1 MKRGAGIA
9 LAIVI
14 SFLLVGILN
23 IGGMD
28 RGSVNAF
35 PTGNILFVDSTWT
48 PDGENDKYNS
58 IQDAIN
64 NASSGDIIYVFDGTY
79 EENLF
84 IGESLQIVGE
94 NNVILSGIGNHNAIH
109 VMADGVTIS
118 NFTVMNGAVSG
129 ILINGSLGGHNVTVK
144 NCIITGN
151 GKEGV
156 LLDNTYGNSFINCS
170 IYGNPTAIKGQHS
183 HNDIVMNSEIH
194 SGDWGIVFYDCE
206 NSSIEDSI
214 LYGHENKSINI
225 ENSENMTVRNCNL
238 YDNFCGIRLNNSVN
252 SLIEGCNI
260 TGNIVGIR
268 IDGSSNN
275 TVTNCNIY
283 SNVGYGIYIP
293 DFIPPSANNT
303 IHHNNIMGNGENA
316 YDECNST
323 WNTSVGNYWG
333 DYTGTDADG
342 DGMGDIPYSIYG
354 GGEDYHP
361 LIYQIMIPS
370 LFVWVDDDFNLST
383 PGWGIDHFD
392 NIQEAIDDLKDGGIC
407 YVHPGNY
414 EGCTI
419 SKTITLIGEEGA
431 NISSSSDG
439 IFITADSVTVKG
451 FSISAQGNGIKIQN
465 AENVAIYGCSAEGGI
480 FGLYSVN
487 SHDCEIADSEFYDNI
502 KGMYIFNSSGLSITG
517 NSISNNSY
525 FGIEISHA
533 SSDNRISD
541 CQIENNGNYGIYIT
555 QSSNGN
561 KIYHNNFINN
571 TAYDICSNKW
581 GSTYEDVLGNYWSD
595 YTGEDSNRD
604 GMGDMPYAIDGGE
617 VDSYPLIHK
626 ITDPPSFVWVNP
638 SFNDSF
644 PGWGLD
650 HFVSIST
657 AVGTVQAGGGAFVF
671 PGVYA
676 ENVALNNEITISG
689 AGSGET
695 IVEGNGAPA
704 FYISGQDVR
713 VHDFG
718 VRNCW
723 NDAGISIFG
732 INAGIFG
739 CDIYD
744 SYYGIYIHAMN
755 ATVEWSSIH
764 GNSFTGLMME
774 SSQQSEIKNCSI
786 YENNNGVVISSSSY
800 NVVEKN
806 NIISNSVYGLKI
818 QSFSN
823 HNALS
828 YNLFENNIY
837 GLHAQQSSGNVIYL
851 NDFIGNVVHATDT
864 GMDDWDNDGIGNYW
878 DDYTGVDNNFD
889 GIGDSPYTIPG
900 SVNVD
905 HYPLIRRAGL
915 PVAYFIYI
923 PSGGIDTETEISFID
938 MSVDL
943 DGSIVS
949 WTWDFGDGNTSFLE
963 NPFHSYGD
971 DGTYNVTL
979 EIMDDDG
986 NNGTAEA
993 EIYVANV
1000 PPVANFTWVPPE
1012 PTDIDTV
1019 NFMDTSVDPDGSVVN
1034 RTWDFGDGST
1044 GYGENV
1050 MHEYESNGTYAVTLT
1065 VTDDDGGVGTI
1076 QKYVDVW
1083 NVPPYANFSYSPISP
1098 STSDMIQFNDTSVDP
1113 DGSVVNRTWDFGD
1126 GSIGYG
1132 KNAVHSYADDGTY
1145 AVMLIVRDN
1154 DNGTSNITKY
1164 VNVSNVAPL
1173 PDFSFSPSSPR
1184 DVDVIHF
1191 TDASYDTDGSVVAW
1205 LWDFGDGHNSTLQ
1218 NPTHI
1223 YSDDGIYT
1231 VKLTVTD
1238 DDGSSTSV
1246 SKDIKVRNA
1255 PPTADF
1261 YYVPPSPDDMDNVS
1275 FYDSSGD
1282 ADGSVVAWHWN
1293 FGDGNISSEQN
1304 PSHAYS
1310 DNGVYA
1316 VRLTVTDDDGSND
1329 TVIHSIIVANIPPVA
1344 SFTYA
1349 PANITDTDDVVFTD
1363 NSSDSDGSIVN
1374 WTWNFGDG
1382 NISYGQ
1388 NATHKYADDGTY
1400 AVKLTVT
1407 DNDGSSSS
1415 STKEIVV
1422 LNVKPVA
1429 EFSYTPEKPQEGK
1442 YVSFQNLSSD
1452 ADGVVVNAT
1461 WDFGDGFIE
1470 RDGKLLSH
1478 KYDKKGV
1485 YEVTLTVTDDDGASS
1500 SVTKTIVVKAKEE
1513 TSGFDFVML
1522 VAAVGILLFMWRSKK
1537 GIWRMR

>member
-1 MKRGAGIA
+1 
-9 LAIVI
+9 
-14 SFLLVGILN
+14 
-23 IGGMD
+23 
-28 RGSVNAF
+28 
-35 PTGNILFVDSTWT
+35 
-48 PDGENDKYNS
+48 
-58 IQDAIN
+58 
-64 NASSGDIIYVFDGTY
+64 
-79 EENLF
+79 
-84 IGESLQIVGE
+84 
-94 NNVILSGIGNHNAIH
+94 
-109 VMADGVTIS
+109 
-118 NFTVMNGAVSG
+118 
-129 ILINGSLGGHNVTVK
+129 
-144 NCIITGN
+144 
-151 GKEGV
+151 
-156 LLDNTYGNSFINCS
+156 
-170 IYGNPTAIKGQHS
+170 
-183 HNDIVMNSEIH
+183 
-194 SGDWGIVFYDCE
+194 
-206 NSSIEDSI
+206 
-214 LYGHENKSINI
+214 
-225 ENSENMTVRNCNL
+225 
-238 YDNFCGIRLNNSVN
+238 
-252 SLIEGCNI
+252 
-260 TGNIVGIR
+260 
-268 IDGSSNN
+268 
-275 TVTNCNIY
+275 
-283 SNVGYGIYIP
+283 
-293 DFIPPSANNT
+293 
-303 IHHNNIMGNGENA
+303 
-316 YDECNST
+316 
-323 WNTSVGNYWG
+323 
-333 DYTGTDADG
+333 
-342 DGMGDIPYSIYG
+342 
-354 GGEDYHP
+354 
-361 LIYQIMIPS
+361 
-370 LFVWVDDDFNLST
+370 
-383 PGWGIDHFD
+383 
-392 NIQEAIDDLKDGGIC
+392 
-407 YVHPGNY
+407 
-414 EGCTI
+414 
-419 SKTITLIGEEGA
+419 
-431 NISSSSDG
+431 
-439 IFITADSVTVKG
+439 
-451 FSISAQGNGIKIQN
+451 
-465 AENVAIYGCSAEGGI
+465 
-480 FGLYSVN
+480 
-487 SHDCEIADSEFYDNI
+487 
-502 KGMYIFNSSGLSITG
+502 
-517 NSISNNSY
+517 
-525 FGIEISHA
+525 
-533 SSDNRISD
+533 
-541 CQIENNGNYGIYIT
+541 
-555 QSSNGN
+555 
-561 KIYHNNFINN
+561 
-571 TAYDICSNKW
+571 
-581 GSTYEDVLGNYWSD
+581 
-595 YTGEDSNRD
+595 
-604 GMGDMPYAIDGGE
+604 
-617 VDSYPLIHK
+617 
-626 ITDPPSFVWVNP
+626 
-638 SFNDSF
+638 
-644 PGWGLD
+644 
-650 HFVSIST
+650 
-657 AVGTVQAGGGAFVF
+657 
-671 PGVYA
+671 
-676 ENVALNNEITISG
+676 
-689 AGSGET
+689 
-695 IVEGNGAPA
+695 
-704 FYISGQDVR
+704 
-713 VHDFG
+713 
-718 VRNCW
+718 
-723 NDAGISIFG
+723 
-732 INAGIFG
+732 
-739 CDIYD
+739 
-744 SYYGIYIHAMN
+744 
-755 ATVEWSSIH
+755 
-764 GNSFTGLMME
+764 
-774 SSQQSEIKNCSI
+774 
-786 YENNNGVVISSSSY
+786 
-800 NVVEKN
+800 
-806 NIISNSVYGLKI
+806 
-818 QSFSN
+818 
-823 HNALS
+823 
-828 YNLFENNIY
+828 
-837 GLHAQQSSGNVIYL
+837 
-851 NDFIGNVVHATDT
+851 
-864 GMDDWDNDGIGNYW
+864 
-878 DDYTGVDNNFD
+878 
-889 GIGDSPYTIPG
+889 
-900 SVNVD
+900 
-905 HYPLIRRAGL
+905 
-915 PVAYFIYI
+915 
-923 PSGGIDTETEISFID
+923 

-979 EIMDDDG
+979 EIIDDDG

-1231 VKLTVTD
+1231 VKLTATD
-1238 DDGSSTSV
+1238 DDGSSASV

-1349 PANITDTDDVVFTD
+1349 PTNITDTDDVVFTD

-1374 WTWNFGDG
+1374 WTWDFGDG

-1388 NATHKYADDGTY
+1388 NATHKYADDGAY